1 MDREEPQAVGGTIN
15 SLSRSAGIDVSI
27 YLTPAAWQELLESGS
42 TQVSRPYD
50 FAPADARIVK
60 VSLHRPR

>member
-1 MDREEPQAVGGTIN
+1 MDREEPQAAGGTIN
-15 SLSRSAGIDVSI
+15 SLSRPGGIDVSI
-27 YLTPAAWQELLESGS
+27 YLTPAAWQELVENGS

-50 FAPADARIVK
+50 AAPDDARIVK